1 MGWTDRC
8 GQLMDDFPAKID
20 EYEELLTNNRI
31 WKKRTVG
38 IGVLPPDVAIDYGV
52 TGPMLRGSGIRWDLR
67 KARPYEAY
75 DEVEFE
81 VPTGQNGDTYDRY
94 LVRMIEMRQS
104 VRIIRQCLDKLPE
117 GPIMAKRPRVLKAA
131 KEIEVYH
138 GIESPKGEI
147 GFYIVGDGT
156 PNPYRCHVRPPSFI
170 NLQSLP
176 GALQGSVDRRPGGA
190 DRHDRHRPRRGGP
203 LMSFLESVR
212 NAVGDTLFYYAVSP
226 LLKIVVLLFLII
238 LPLIAYLTFAER
250 KVLGYMQARLGP
262 NRVGPWGL
270 LQPIADVMKLLV
282 KADSIPTRAVKWA
295 FILAPCL
302 VVGPAIIIFSVIPI
316 GPPAGEDGPL
326 SWFIT
331 DVNTGL
337 LFIVA
342 LATIGV
348 YGLIIGGWSSN
359 NKFSLMG
366 GLRSAAQMISYEVP
380 QGWRWSGRCSSPAPC
395 LWWGSSRRRRRPGSG
410 TFVPQIVAFFIYF
423 VAGVAESNRNPFD
436 LPEAESELVAG
447 YHTEYSGMRF
457 ALFFLGEYAN
467 MIVISAVAT
476 TVFLGGWLRPFPNV
490 EALAFLDVVPGVV
503 WFFLKVF
510 VFLFAYIWFR
520 GTFPRYRFDQLM
532 ELGWKWML
540 PLALGNLALTGLI
553 KLLVL
558 EEIL

>member
-1 MGWTDRC
+1 MS
-8 GQLMDDFPAKID
+8 PAQIID
-20 EYEELLTNNRI
+20 
-31 WKKRTVG
+31 
-38 IGVLPPDVAIDYGV
+38 
-52 TGPMLRGSGIRWDLR
+52 
-67 KARPYEAY
+67 
-75 DEVEFE
+75 
-81 VPTGQNGDTYDRY
+81 
-94 LVRMIEMRQS
+94 
-104 VRIIRQCLDKLPE
+104 
-117 GPIMAKRPRVLKAA
+117 
-131 KEIEVYH
+131 
-138 GIESPKGEI
+138 
-147 GFYIVGDGT
+147 
-156 PNPYRCHVRPPSFI
+156 
-170 NLQSLP
+170 
-176 GALQGSVDRRPGGA
+176 
-190 DRHDRHRPRRGGP
+190 
-203 LMSFLESVR
+203 SVR

-226 LLKIVVLLFLII
+226 LVKILVLLFLII
-238 LPLIAYLTFAER
+238 LPLITYLTFAER

-302 VVGPAIIIFSVIPI
+302 VVGPAFIIFSVIPI
-316 GPPAGEDGPL
+316 GPPAGEDGPV

-348 YGLIIGGWSSN
+348 YGLIIGGWASN

-380 QGWRWSGRCSSPAPC
+380 QGLALVGPLLLA
-395 LWWGSSRRRRRPGSG
+395 G
-410 TFVPQIVAFFIYF
+410 TLSMVGIVKAQEEAGIWYVVPQIVAFFIYF

-447 YHTEYSGMRF
+447 FHTEYSGMRF

-476 TVFLGGWLRPFPNV
+476 TVFLGGWLRPFPSV
-490 EALAFLDVVPGVV
+490 EALAFLDVVPGAV

-510 VFLFAYIWFR
+510 VFLFTYIWFR

-540 PLALGNLALTGLI
+540 PLALGNLALTALI

-558 EEIL
+558 EGIL